1 MNMKYYLIYE
11 DDMMLEILDIN
22 EVEKKNKDLFIKIM
36 CETFGT
42 WKSWALSYDFEY
54 QSVYEIET
62 NLKKEELKKVLIQ
75 DFYID
80 TLEVAKVLGK
90 VKKII

>member
-1 MNMKYYLIYE
+1 MKYYLFYE
-11 DDMMLEILDIN
+11 DDILQRILDIV
-22 EVEKKNKDLFIKIM
+22 EVEQENKDLFKKIM

-42 WKSWALSYDFEY
+42 WACWALAYDFEY
-54 QSVYEIET
+54 KNVYEIET

-75 DFYID
+75 NFYID